1 MSPSNADNYFVDFR
15 DVWLAYNDELLAQN
29 HFAVEGIN
37 LQVKKGEFIAIVGPS
52 GCGKSTFMKLTTGLK
67 MPSMGKILIDGQPV
81 TGPLKISGMAFQA
94 PSLLPWRTTVDNVLL
109 PLEIVEPYRSTFKQ
123 KKKEY
128 VERARKLLQKVGLA
142 GYEDKFPW
150 QLSGGMQQRA
160 SICRALIHEPK
171 MLLLDEPFGALD
183 AFTREEL
190 WCILRDL
197 HAEQGFN
204 VILVTHDLRESV
216 FLADTVYVMSKSP
229 GRFVV
234 KREIDLPRP
243 RELELTYTKE
253 FTDVVLE
260 LRGHIGSIRGG
271 ASAAAN
277 APATAH

>member
-1 MSPSNADNYFVDFR
+1 
-15 DVWLAYNDELLAQN
+15 LLAQN
-29 HFAVEGIN
+29 HYAVEDIN
-37 LQVKKGEFIAIVGPS
+37 LQVKQGEFIAIVGPS

-67 MPSMGKILIDGQPV
+67 RPSKGQIFVDGQPV

-94 PSLLPWRTTVDNVLL
+94 PSLLPWRTTLDNVLL
-109 PLEIVEPYRSTFKQ
+109 PLEIVEPFRSQFKQ
-123 KKKEY
+123 RKAEFA
-128 VERARKLLQKVGLA
+128 ERARKLLNTVGLG

-197 HAEQGFN
+197 WTEQKFN

-234 KREIDLPRP
+234 KKEIDLPRP
-243 RELELTYTKE
+243 RDLEVTYTPE
-253 FTDVVLE
+253 FTHIVHE
-260 LRGHIGSIRGG
+260 LRGHIGAMRKTG
-271 ASAAAN
+271 AVIN
-277 APATAH
+277 Q

>member
-1 MSPSNADNYFVDFR
+1 MGSFVDFR
-15 DVWLAYNDELLAQN
+15 NVWLAYNDTLLAQGQY
-29 HFAVEGIN
+29 AVEDIS
-37 LQVKKGEFIAIVGPS
+37 LQVGEGEFIAIVGPS

-67 MPSMGKILIDGQPV
+67 MPSKGSIHINNEPV

-94 PSLLPWRTTVDNVLL
+94 PSLLPWRSTVDNVLL
-109 PLEIVEPYRSTFKQ
+109 PLEIVAPHRSQFKARRAEYR
-123 KKKEY
+123 
-128 VERARKLLQKVGLA
+128 ERACQLLQTVGLG

-160 SICRALIHEPK
+160 SICRALIHEPR

-197 HAEQGFN
+197 QAARKFN

-216 FLADTVYVMSKSP
+216 FLADTVYVMSRSP

-234 KREIDLPRP
+234 KRQIDLPRP
-243 RELELTYTKE
+243 RDLEITYTPA
-253 FTDVVLE
+253 FTDIVHE
-260 LRGHIGSIRGG
+260 LRGHIGAMRKSGTEV
-271 ASAAAN
+271 AQ
-277 APATAH
+277 

>member
-1 MSPSNADNYFVDFR
+1 MTEAAPPRFVDFS
-15 DVWLAYNDELLAQN
+15 DVWLAYNDELLQKGQ
-29 HFAVEGIN
+29 FAVEAID
-37 LQVKKGEFIAIVGPS
+37 LKVSKGEFIAIVGPS
-52 GCGKSTFMKLTTGLK
+52 GCGKSTFMKLATGLR
-67 MPSMGKILIDGQPV
+67 MPSKGQIRIDGHPV

-109 PLEIVEPYRSTFKQ
+109 PLEIVEPYRSSFKARR
-123 KKKEY
+123 KEY
-128 VERARKLLQKVGLA
+128 EARARALLQKVGLG

-197 HAEQGFN
+197 WTEQRFN

-216 FLADTVYVMSKSP
+216 FLADTVYVMTRSP
-229 GRFVV
+229 GRFEVR
-234 KREIDLPRP
+234 REIDLPRP
-243 RELELTYTKE
+243 RDLEITYTPE
-253 FTDVVLE
+253 FTDIVHD
-260 LRGHIGSIRGG
+260 LRGHIGALRKAG
-271 ASAAAN
+271 AVIN
-277 APATAH
+277 Q

>member
-1 MSPSNADNYFVDFR
+1 MPSWFVDFQ
-15 DVWLAYNDELLAQN
+15 DVWLAYNDELLQQN
-29 HFAVEGIN
+29 HFAVEAID
-37 LQVKKGEFIAIVGPS
+37 LKVAQGEFIAIVGLS
-52 GCGKSTFMKLTTGLK
+52 GCGKSTFMKLATGLK
-67 MPSMGKILIDGQPV
+67 MPSMGKIRIDGQAV

-94 PSLLPWRTTVDNVLL
+94 PSLLPWRTAVDNVLL
-109 PLEIVEPYRSTFKQ
+109 PLEIVEPYRSNFKA
-123 KKKEY
+123 KRHEY
-128 VERARKLLQKVGLA
+128 EQRARRLLQKVGLG

-160 SICRALIHEPK
+160 SLCRALIHEPK

-197 HAEQGFN
+197 WTEQRFN

-234 KREIDLPRP
+234 KKEIALPRP
-243 RELELTYTKE
+243 RDLEITYTRE
-253 FTDVVLE
+253 FTDLVHE
-260 LRGHIGSIRGG
+260 LRGHIGAMRQTSV
-271 ASAAAN
+271 AVSSQET
-277 APATAH
+277 P

>member
-1 MSPSNADNYFVDFR
+1 
-15 DVWLAYNDELLAQN
+15 
-29 HFAVEGIN
+29 
-37 LQVKKGEFIAIVGPS
+37 
-52 GCGKSTFMKLTTGLK
+52 
-67 MPSMGKILIDGQPV
+67 
-81 TGPLKISGMAFQA
+81 
-94 PSLLPWRTTVDNVLL
+94 
-109 PLEIVEPYRSTFKQ
+109 
-123 KKKEY
+123 
-128 VERARKLLQKVGLA
+128 
-142 GYEDKFPW
+142 
-150 QLSGGMQQRA
+150 
-160 SICRALIHEPK
+160 

-234 KREIDLPRP
+234 KRDIDLPRP

-253 FTDVVLE
+253 FTDMVLE

-271 ASAAAN
+271 AAAAAA
-277 APATAH
+277 APTTAH

>member
-1 MSPSNADNYFVDFR
+1 MTTANFVDFQN
-15 DVWLAYNDELLAQN
+15 VWLAYNDELLAQN
-29 HFAVEGIN
+29 HFAVEDIN
-37 LQVKKGEFIAIVGPS
+37 LQVKQGEFIAIVGPS

-67 MPSMGKILIDGQPV
+67 RPSKGQIFVDGQPV

-94 PSLLPWRTTVDNVLL
+94 PSLLPWRTTLDNVLL
-109 PLEIVEPYRSTFKQ
+109 PLEIVEPYRSQFKQ
-123 KKKEY
+123 RKAEFA
-128 VERARKLLQKVGLA
+128 ERAIKLLKTVGLG
-142 GYEDKFPW
+142 GYENKFPW

-197 HAEQGFN
+197 WTEQKFN

-234 KREIDLPRP
+234 KKEIDLPRP
-243 RELELTYTKE
+243 RDLEVTYTPE
-253 FTDVVLE
+253 FTNIVHE
-260 LRGHIGSIRGG
+260 LRGHIGAIRQAG
-271 ASAAAN
+271 AVIN
-277 APATAH
+277 Q